1 MKRAAFVLLGVLVL
15 APCVQAQPTREQVRH
30 TVGYTAKLK
39 REDGGFAPA
48 AGIEKSSL
56 RATSSALR
64 ALRYFGFELGLEDKA
79 KCEKFVASCFDKASG
94 GFADVPGGKPD
105 VTTTAVGLMAV
116 VELKMPR
123 EPYEAPAEKYLSDNA
138 KTLDEIRIAVAGLEA
153 VEKKSSQAAAWTET
167 VLKMA
172 NDDATFGKGDGK
184 ARDTGGA
191 TVALLRL
198 GAKLEKKD
206 EVLKALNAGQRKDGG
221 FGKADAKTSDLES
234 SYRVMRCYHML
245 KEKPDAA
252 KLAGFVASCR
262 NEDGG
267 YGVTPGDKSSVSG
280 TYYAAIITHW
290 LAEK

>member
-1 MKRAAFVLLGVLVL
+1 MKRAAFVLLAFVLL
-15 APCVQAQPTREQVRH
+15 TPCVRAQTPEQKKA
-30 TVGYTAKLK
+30 TLDFLAKLQNK
-39 REDGGFAPA
+39 DGGFSPAPGA
-48 AGIEKSSL
+48 DKSSL

-64 ALRYFGFELGLEDKA
+64 ALKYFGGGLTDKA
-79 KCEKFVASCFDKASG
+79 PATKFVESCFDKASG
-94 GFADVPGGKPD
+94 GFADAPGGKPD
-105 VTTTAVGLMAV
+105 VATAAIGLMAV

-123 EPYEAPAEKYLSDNA
+123 DPYETPVLKYLSENA
-138 KTLDEIRIAVAGLEA
+138 KTFDEIRIAVAGLEA
-153 VEKKSSQAAAWTET
+153 VEKKSPRANAWTET
-167 VLKMA
+167 VRKMA
-172 NDDATFGKGDGK
+172 NADGTFGKGDGQ

-191 TVALLRL
+191 VVALLRL
-198 GAKLEKKD
+198 GEKAEKKD
-206 EVLKALNAGQRKDGG
+206 AVLKALNAGQRKDGG

-267 YGVTPGDKSSVSG
+267 YGVTPGAKSSVSG
-280 TYYAAIITHW
+280 TYYAATITHW